1 MIDPQFLRGVTG
13 AVGDRASNMLASR
26 LVQGGG
32 IKAIQQINGAAR
44 TLKSVLGMDD
54 RNVPVPLLG
63 GYSLAESEAIL
74 DEMTAANLSR
84 SHFFLITVEDITPP
98 PMNYGV
104 PVEVSSAVPYSPV
117 RDVLN
122 IMSSDL
128 LGMVTRG
135 IQGAMNSAMGI
146 NEAPAATALSVG
158 VSVPHM
164 FNLLG
169 ESVAYST
176 ALGGEKV
183 AVGGATLDKLIGA
196 EPVELEFSTLDDE
209 VGTIKRWFRGKQL
222 QAVHRD
228 GTVGLPD
235 DYCVRITIQ
244 HGHAKASTDAYA
256 ARWRM
261 RPVSISHS
269 LSRSDANVERLQM
282 TFTQSDSVI
291 E

>member
-44 TLKSVLGMDD
+44 TLKSALGMDD

-74 DEMTAANLSR
+74 DEMTAANLAR

-104 PVEVSSAVPYSPV
+104 PVEVSSAVPYNPV

-135 IQGAMNSAMGI
+135 LQGAMNSAMGI
-146 NEAPAATALSVG
+146 NDATAATALSVG

-169 ESVAYST
+169 ESVSYST

-209 VGTIKRWFRGKQL
+209 VGTIKRWFRGKQV

-261 RPVSISHS
+261 RPASISHS
-269 LSRSDANVERLQM
+269 LSRSGADVERLQM